1 MRYIEDEG
9 RIVWSASDLK
19 AAAECEFAWL
29 RAIDARLGRVAAVEE
44 PEDLTLER
52 AARLGTVHERRV
64 LDEYV
69 ARYGDRVAVIP
80 ETRSSDAAALADA
93 VARTN
98 AALASDAEVVYQAAF
113 ATDSFVGF
121 ADFLVRDDA
130 AGSGSGRPWIVQD
143 TKLARHARV
152 TALMQ
157 LAAYVDQL
165 DRLGVPRSGRVQLLL
180 GDGSV
185 SEHEVD
191 DLLPVFALRRERLAA
206 LIADRRLELGAAG
219 EPIAW
224 GDPRGELGVVACGR
238 CATCDAEVV
247 ASRDLLLVAGMRPVQ
262 RERLRAAGIHTI
274 EQLAGAPA
282 GPTGMNPDVFASL
295 RTQARLQLE
304 SPAGTPP
311 LVAPK
316 AHVARRD
323 VTVVEAV
330 TVVDAATVGDAA
342 TTAHGAVGDAA
353 TTARGAAVHDA
364 VAQVTVA
371 TLLEEPGVRE
381 APLPVEAPPIPVFE
395 VMAPQALGALPRPD
409 HGDLFFDFEGDPLHT
424 EPPMPGEPTQWGI
437 DYLFGWVDTREQY
450 TALWAHSFADEKR
463 ALETFLDI
471 VNLRRQQFPGMHI
484 YHYAPYEPTH
494 LLAMAARHG
503 VREADVDRLLRD
515 GVFVDLY
522 PIVRRAL
529 RVGSRSYSI
538 KKLEPLYMGDEVRT
552 SDVQKG
558 DDSIVRYVEA
568 RALQADGAAAEA
580 ALLFDDL
587 ADYNRYDCVSTRRL
601 RDWLVDRA
609 REAALVPSPNPEPD
623 ERAYEPSARATV
635 LDALAREHA
644 EDSVAGRT
652 LRLAAAAIDYY
663 PREAKSFWATH
674 FLRLREPVSLWDETR
689 DVVAIDPARSRVRE
703 DWHFLESGRGGERR
717 VVELRGD
724 LAPGTRLSE
733 GTNPFALYELPAPYP
748 FDASPRWIHSYRSVT
763 VLEVLEDGAV
773 IEETAVDGVTWN
785 ELPLALTPQ
794 APPAAGNQQAA
805 IDAWA
810 DAVIDAAPELPADP
824 ATDILCRRPP
834 RMLQPLL
841 GAGVAPRPEGSALP
855 VAGEDAVDAIAR
867 AVRALDRSYLAVQGP
882 PGTGKTYVGSH
893 VIARLVRDHGYKVG
907 VVAQGHATIEHLLER
922 VIAAGVLAAQV
933 GKAPKDPAAAHGFT
947 VLPKNG
953 VAAFT
958 AEHEASGFVIG
969 GTAWDFSH
977 EGRVPRGSLDLLV
990 VDEAGQFSLAS
1001 TIAVSLAAP
1010 RLLLLGDPQQLPQVS
1025 QGTHPA
1031 PVDTSA
1037 LGWVMDG
1044 ADVIPTEYGYFLA
1057 ETRRMRPEVAAPVST
1072 LSYRGELAAHPST
1085 ALRRIDGI
1093 RPGLVPI
1100 PLRHHGNATQS
1111 LEEAAEVAR
1120 LVTDL
1125 IGREWTDAATDDS
1138 DGTSA
1143 RLAPRPLEQGD
1154 LIVVTPYNAQ
1164 QVAVEAALAAAG
1176 FPDVPVGTV
1185 DKFQGKE
1192 AAVAIVSLAASSGR
1206 DAPRGL
1212 EFLLLR
1218 NRLNVAISRAMH
1230 TAFLVYSP
1238 GLLDDLPYT
1247 PEGVARLSGFARLVG
1262 RG

>member
-29 RAIDARLGRVAAVEE
+29 RAIDARLGRVPAVEE

-52 AARLGTVHERRV
+52 AGRLGTVHERRV
-64 LDEYV
+64 LADYV
-69 ARYGDRVAVIP
+69 TRYGEGVVEIP
-80 ETRSSDAAALADA
+80 EVRSSDAVALADA

-98 AALASDAEVVYQAAF
+98 AALSSDAEVIYQAAF
-113 ATDSFVGF
+113 ATSDFVGF
-121 ADFLVRDDA
+121 ADFLVREPSDEA
-130 AGSGSGRPWIVQD
+130 PTGSRAWIVQD
-143 TKLARHARV
+143 TKLARRARV

-165 DRLGVPRSGRVQLLL
+165 DRLGVARSDRVELLL

-185 SEHEVD
+185 SVHEVD
-191 DLLPVFALRRERLAA
+191 DLLPVFRLRRERLAA
-206 LIADRRLELGAAG
+206 LIGDRRLELGAAG

-224 GDPRGELGVVACGR
+224 GDERGELGVIACGR

-262 RERLRAAGIHTI
+262 RDRLRGAGVTTI
-274 EQLAGAPA
+274 DRLATAEAAPA
-282 GPTGMNPDVFASL
+282 GMNPDVFASL

-311 LVAPK
+311 LFPPKPFAGTETTGAHDDGGAPAVIVAQAAAASAGRV
-316 AHVARRD
+316 AHAVA
-323 VTVVEAV
+323 TVVELP
-330 TVVDAATVGDAA
+330 AATA
-342 TTAHGAVGDAA
+342 TD
-353 TTARGAAVHDA
+353 
-364 VAQVTVA
+364 
-371 TLLEEPGVRE
+371 
-381 APLPVEAPPIPVFE
+381 APPMPVFE
-395 VMAPQALGALPRPD
+395 VVAPQALGALPRPD
-409 HGDLFFDFEGDPLHT
+409 HGDLFFDFEGDPLHS
-424 EPPMPGEPTQWGI
+424 EPPAPGEPTQWGI
-437 DYLFGWVDTREQY
+437 DYLFGWVDSREQY
-450 TALWAHSFADEKR
+450 TALWAHSFDDEKR

-471 VNLRRQQFPGMHI
+471 VALRRQQFPGMHI

-568 RALQADGAAAEA
+568 RALADDGDEA
-580 ALLFDDL
+580 TAREILDDL

-609 REAALVPSPNPEPD
+609 REAQLRPSPDPEPD
-623 ERAYEPSARATV
+623 ERAYEPSPRATM
-635 LDALAREHA
+635 LEGLAHQHPD
-644 EDSVAGRT
+644 DSVAART
-652 LRLAAAAIDYY
+652 LHLGAAAIDYY
-663 PREAKSFWATH
+663 PRESKSFWATH

-689 DVVAIDPARSRVRE
+689 DVVTIDPARSRVIE
-703 DWHFLESGRGGERR
+703 DWHFAESGRGGERR
-717 VVELRGD
+717 IIELRGE

-748 FDASPRWIHSYRSVT
+748 FEASPRWIHSYRSVK
-763 VLEVLEDGAV
+763 VLEVLDDGAV
-773 IEETAVDGVTWN
+773 IEETAVDGNTWS
-785 ELPLALTPQ
+785 ELPLALTPP
-794 APPAAGNQQAA
+794 APPGAGNQQAA

-810 DAVIDAAPELPADP
+810 DSVIDAHPRLPEDP

-834 RMLQPLL
+834 RTL
-841 GAGVAPRPEGSALP
+841 AGALP
-855 VAGEDAVDAIAR
+855 AVGADVVDAIAQ
-867 AVRALDRSYLAVQGP
+867 AVRDLDRSYLAVQGP

-907 VVAQGHATIEHLLER
+907 VVAQGHATIEQLLDR
-922 VIAAGVLAAQV
+922 VIAAGVPAAQV
-933 GKAPKDPAAAHGFT
+933 GKAPKDHSADHRFT

-953 VAAFT
+953 IAAFT
-958 AEHEASGFVIG
+958 AEHEAEGYVIG

-1044 ADVIPTEYGYFLA
+1044 ADVIPQEYGYFLA
-1057 ETRRMRPEVAAPVST
+1057 QTRRMRPEVAAPVSA
-1072 LSYRGELAAHPST
+1072 LSYRGELEAHPST
-1085 ALRRIDGI
+1085 ALRRIEGVA
-1093 RPGLVPI
+1093 PGLI
-1100 PLRHHGNATQS
+1100 PVALRHHGNATQS

-1120 LVTDL
+1120 LVADL
-1125 IGREWTDAATDDS
+1125 VGREWTDAHVDEGGISSTLPA
-1138 DGTSA
+1138 
-1143 RLAPRPLEQGD
+1143 RPLEARD
-1154 LIVVTPYNAQ
+1154 IIVVTPYNAQ

-1176 FPDVPVGTV
+1176 FAEVPVGTV

-1230 TAFLVYSP
+1230 TAYVVYSP

>member
-52 AARLGTVHERRV
+52 AGRLGTVHERNV
-64 LDEYV
+64 LADYV
-69 ARYGDRVAVIP
+69 ARYGDRVAQIP
-80 ETRSSDAAALADA
+80 EVRSSDAAALADA

-113 ATDSFVGF
+113 STDSFVGF
-121 ADFLVRDDA
+121 ADFLVRDPSTGSGTA
-130 AGSGSGRPWIVQD
+130 APGSAGSADAGRPWIVQD

-165 DRLGVPRSGRVQLLL
+165 DRLGVPRSHRVQLLL

-191 DLLPVFALRRERLAA
+191 DLLPVFRLRRERLAA
-206 LIADRRLELGAAG
+206 LIADRRLESGAAG

-262 RERLRAAGIHTI
+262 RERLRAAGIDTI
-274 EQLAGAPA
+274 EQLAQAPA
-282 GPTGMNPDVFASL
+282 GPVGMNPDVFTSL

-311 LVAPK
+311 LVAAKPP
-316 AHVARRD
+316 AARH
-323 VTVVEAV
+323 AV
-330 TVVDAATVGDAA
+330 TVDAAIAPDGTAVVEGVG
-342 TTAHGAVGDAA
+342 AH
-353 TTARGAAVHDA
+353 TA
-364 VAQVTVA
+364 VADGSLAV
-371 TLLEEPGVRE
+371 LLAE
-381 APLPVEAPPIPVFE
+381 ASPPIEAPPIPVFE
-395 VMAPQALGALPRPD
+395 VVAPQALGALPRPD
-409 HGDLFFDFEGDPLHT
+409 HGDMFFDFEGDPLHT
-424 EPPMPGEPTQWGI
+424 EPPVPGEPTQWGI

-450 TALWAHSFADEKR
+450 TALWAHSFGDEKR

-484 YHYAPYEPTH
+484 YHYAPYEPSH

-568 RALQADGAAAEA
+568 RALEADGATAEA
-580 ALLFDDL
+580 ALVLDDL

-635 LDALAREHA
+635 LDALALQHP
-644 EDSVAGRT
+644 EDSVPART
-652 LRLAAAAIDYY
+652 LRLGAAAIDYY

-689 DVVAIDPARSRVRE
+689 DVVTIDPARSRVRE

-733 GTNPFALYELPAPYP
+733 GTNPFALYELPAPYE

-763 VLEVLEDGAV
+763 VLEVLDDGAV
-773 IEETAVDGVTWN
+773 IEETAVNGETW
-785 ELPLALTPQ
+785 ERLPLALTPQ

-834 RMLQPLL
+834 RLL
-841 GAGVAPRPEGSALP
+841 HPALPAAGAAGSAGSTLP
-855 VAGEDAVDAIAR
+855 VAGDDAVEAIAR

-922 VIAAGVLAAQV
+922 VIAAGVPASQV
-933 GKAPKDPAAAHGFT
+933 GKAPKDPSAAHAFT

-1044 ADVIPTEYGYFLA
+1044 ADVIPPEYGYFLA

-1085 ALRRIDGI
+1085 ALRRLDGI

-1100 PLRHHGNATQS
+1100 ALRHHGNATQS

-1125 IGREWTDAATDDS
+1125 IGREWTDAATNDS
-1138 DGTSA
+1138 DGASVA
-1143 RLAPRPLEQGD
+1143 LPPRPLEQCD

>member
-29 RAIDARLGRVAAVEE
+29 RAIDAKLGRVDAVEE

-52 AARLGTVHERRV
+52 AGRLGTVHEHTV
-64 LDEYV
+64 LAAYV
-69 ARYGDRVAVIP
+69 ERLGAGVVEIP
-80 ETRSSDAAALADA
+80 ETRSSDASALADA
-93 VARTN
+93 VALTN

-113 ATDSFVGF
+113 ATADFVGF
-121 ADFLVRDDA
+121 ADFLVRDTD
-130 AGSGSGRPWIVQD
+130 RRWIVQD

-165 DRLGVPRSGRVQLLL
+165 DRLGVPRADRVELLL
-180 GDGSV
+180 GDGTV

-191 DLLPVFALRRERLAA
+191 DLLPVFALRRRRLAA
-206 LIADRRLELGAAG
+206 LIADRRVELRGAG
-219 EPIAW
+219 EAIAW
-224 GDPRGELGVVACGR
+224 GDARGELDVMACGR

-262 RERLRAAGIHTI
+262 RARLREAGVLTI
-274 EQLAGAPA
+274 DALAVAPA
-282 GPTGMNPDVFASL
+282 GPAGMNPDTFGML

-311 LVAPK
+311 LVLPPETHDVPPVPTYRVVAP
-316 AHVARRD
+316 
-323 VTVVEAV
+323 T
-330 TVVDAATVGDAA
+330 
-342 TTAHGAVGDAA
+342 
-353 TTARGAAVHDA
+353 
-364 VAQVTVA
+364 
-371 TLLEEPGVRE
+371 
-381 APLPVEAPPIPVFE
+381 
-395 VMAPQALGALPRPD
+395 ALGALPRPD

-424 EPPMPGEPTQWGI
+424 EPNPPGREGEPTQWGI
-437 DYLFGWVDTREQY
+437 DYLFGWVDSREEY

-471 VNLRRQQFPGMHI
+471 VNLRRTQFPGMHI

-538 KKLEPLYMGDEVRT
+538 KKLEPLYMGAEVRT

-568 RALQADGAAAEA
+568 RALGADGDEA
-580 ALLFDDL
+580 GARAILDDL

-609 REAALVPSPNPEPD
+609 RETGMRPSPNPEPD
-623 ERAYEPSARATV
+623 ERAYEPSPRALMLQKLAAEHPV
-635 LDALAREHA
+635 GSADAQ
-644 EDSVAGRT
+644 S
-652 LRLAAAAIDYY
+652 LRLGAAAIDYY
-663 PREAKSFWATH
+663 PREAKTFWATH
-674 FLRLREPVSLWDETR
+674 FLRLREPVSLWEDTR
-689 DVVAIDPARSRVRE
+689 DVVVIDPARSRVVE
-703 DWHFLESGRGGERR
+703 DWHFAESGRGGERR
-717 VVELRGD
+717 TVELRGE
-724 LAPGTRLSE
+724 LAPGTRLSV
-733 GTNPFALYELPAPYP
+733 GSNPFALYELPAPYP
-748 FDASPRWIHSYRSVT
+748 FEASVRWIHSYRTIT
-763 VLEVLEDGAV
+763 VLEVLDDGAIV
-773 IEETAVDGVTWN
+773 EETAVDGVTWSR
-785 ELPLALTPQ
+785 LPLALTPV
-794 APPAAGNQQAA
+794 APPSAGNQQSA

-810 DAVIDAAPELPADP
+810 DAVIDAAPQLPADP

-834 RMLQPLL
+834 RAR
-841 GAGVAPRPEGSALP
+841 AGHLP
-855 VAGEDAVDAIAR
+855 PSTGDDVDAIVR
-867 AVRALDRSYLAVQGP
+867 AVLDLDRSYLAVQGP

-893 VIARLVRDHGYKVG
+893 VIARLVREQGYKVG
-907 VVAQGHATIEHLLER
+907 VVAQGHVTVEQLLNR
-922 VIAAGVLAAQV
+922 VVAAGVPAHAV
-933 GKAPKDPAAAHGFT
+933 AKAPKDLEADRAFT
-947 VLPKNG
+947 AIPKNG

-958 AEHEASGFVIG
+958 AEHAQAGFVVG

-977 EGRVPRGSLDLLV
+977 QGRVPRGSLDLLV
-990 VDEAGQFSLAS
+990 IDEAGQFSLAS
-1001 TIAVSLAAP
+1001 TVAVSVASP

-1025 QGTHPA
+1025 QGTHPE

-1044 ADVIPTEYGYFLA
+1044 ADVIPPEYGYFLA
-1057 ETRRMRPEVAAPVST
+1057 RTRRMHPDVAEPVSH
-1072 LSYRGELAAHPST
+1072 LSYRGRLAAHPST
-1085 ALRRIDGI
+1085 TLRRIDGV
-1093 RPGLVPI
+1093 PTGLVPVPI
-1100 PLRHHGNATQS
+1100 RHRGNATRS
-1111 LEEAAEVAR
+1111 PEEAAAVVD
-1120 LVTDL
+1120 LVRDL
-1125 IGREWTDAATDDS
+1125 VGRAWTDVEVDDTDTATVCP
-1138 DGTSA
+1138 
-1143 RLAPRPLEQGD
+1143 RRPLEARD
-1154 LIVVTPYNAQ
+1154 IIVVTPYNAQ
-1164 QVAVEAALAAAG
+1164 QVAVEEALTAAG
-1176 FPDVPVGTV
+1176 FADVPVGTV
-1185 DKFQGKE
+1185 DKFQGQE

-1218 NRLNVAISRAMH
+1218 NRLNVAVSRAKH
-1230 TAFLVYSP
+1230 TAYLVYSP
-1238 GLLDDLPYT
+1238 ALLDDLPWT
-1247 PEGVARLSGFARLVG
+1247 PDGVARLSGFARLVQAG
-1262 RG
+1262 

>member
-52 AARLGTVHERRV
+52 AGRLGTVHERRV
-64 LDEYV
+64 LDDYV

-80 ETRSSDAAALADA
+80 EVRSSDAAALADA

-98 AALASDAEVVYQAAF
+98 AALASDAEVIYQAAF

-130 AGSGSGRPWIVQD
+130 AGSGAGRPWIVQD

-157 LAAYVDQL
+157 LAAYVAQL
-165 DRLGVPRSGRVQLLL
+165 DRLGVPRSHRVQLLL

-191 DLLPVFALRRERLAA
+191 DLLPVFTLRRERLAA
-206 LIADRRLELGAAG
+206 LIADRHLERGAAG

-224 GDPRGELGVVACGR
+224 GDPRGELSVVACGR

-262 RERLRAAGIHTI
+262 RERLRAAGIDTI
-274 EQLAGAPA
+274 EQLAGAFAAPA
-282 GPTGMNPDVFASL
+282 GMNPDVFASL

-316 AHVARRD
+316 ARTARHD
-323 VTVVEAV
+323 VQ
-330 TVVDAATVGDAA
+330 
-342 TTAHGAVGDAA
+342 GAVSDGALAVLLAEASPAA
-353 TTARGAAVHDA
+353 
-364 VAQVTVA
+364 
-371 TLLEEPGVRE
+371 
-381 APLPVEAPPIPVFE
+381 APPIPVFE
-395 VMAPQALGALPRPD
+395 VVAPQALGALPRPD
-409 HGDLFFDFEGDPLHT
+409 HGDMFFDFEGDPLHT
-424 EPPMPGEPTQWGI
+424 EPPVPGEPTQWGI

-450 TALWAHSFADEKR
+450 TALWAHSFAEEKR

-484 YHYAPYEPTH
+484 YHYAPYEPSH

-558 DDSIVRYVEA
+558 DESIVRYVEA

-580 ALLFDDL
+580 TLVFEDL

-635 LDALAREHA
+635 LDALALQYP
-644 EDSVAGRT
+644 EDSVPART
-652 LRLAAAAIDYY
+652 LRLGAAAIDYY

-689 DVVAIDPARSRVRE
+689 DVVAIDPARSSVRE

-724 LAPGTRLSE
+724 LAPGTRISE
-733 GTNPFALYELPAPYP
+733 GSNPFALYELPAPYP
-748 FDASPRWIHSYRSVT
+748 FEASPRWIHSYRSVT
-763 VLEVLEDGAV
+763 VLEVLDDGAV
-773 IEETAVDGVTWN
+773 IEETAVDGVTWS

-810 DAVIDAAPELPADP
+810 DAVIDAAPDLPADP

-834 RMLQPLL
+834 RMLHPALL
-841 GAGVAPRPEGSALP
+841 PAGAPAAEGSTLP

-907 VVAQGHATIEHLLER
+907 VVAQGHATIEHLLDR
-922 VIAAGVLAAQV
+922 VIDAGVPASQV
-933 GKAPKDPAAAHGFT
+933 GKAPKDPSAAHAFT

-958 AEHEASGFVIG
+958 AEHEASGFVLG

-977 EGRVPRGSLDLLV
+977 QGRVPRGSLDLLV

-1044 ADVIPTEYGYFLA
+1044 ADVIPPEYGYFLA
-1057 ETRRMRPEVAAPVST
+1057 QTRRMRPEVAAPVST

-1085 ALRRIDGI
+1085 ALRRLEGI

-1138 DGTSA
+1138 DGASVA
-1143 RLAPRPLEQGD
+1143 LPPRPLEQAD

>member
-29 RAIDARLGRVAAVEE
+29 RAIDARLGRVEAVEE

-52 AARLGTVHERRV
+52 AGRLGTAHERRV
-64 LDEYV
+64 LADYI
-69 ARYGDRVAVIP
+69 ATYGDRVALIP

-93 VARTN
+93 VALTN

-113 ATDSFVGF
+113 ATEEFVGF
-121 ADFLVRDDA
+121 ADFLVRDPSTSVGTA
-130 AGSGSGRPWIVQD
+130 GAGSAIGRPWLVQD
-143 TKLARHARV
+143 TKLARRARV

-165 DRLGVPRSGRVQLLL
+165 DRLGVPRADRVQLLL

-206 LIADRRLELGAAG
+206 LIADRRLDLGAAG
-219 EPIAW
+219 EAIAW

-262 RERLRAAGIHTI
+262 RERLRVAGIETI
-274 EQLAGAPA
+274 ERLAHAPA
-282 GPTGMNPDVFASL
+282 GPAGMNPDVFSSL

-316 AHVARRD
+316 PPAAVVAAA
-323 VTVVEAV
+323 AV
-330 TVVDAATVGDAA
+330 AVGAAAA
-342 TTAHGAVGDAA
+342 TTESDAA
-353 TTARGAAVHDA
+353 QLGVAPLVDEPGAAADA
-364 VAQVTVA
+364 
-371 TLLEEPGVRE
+371 
-381 APLPVEAPPIPVFE
+381 APPIPVFE
-395 VMAPQALGALPRPD
+395 VVAPKALGALPRPD

-424 EPPMPGEPTQWGI
+424 EPPVPGEPTQWGI
-437 DYLFGWVDTREQY
+437 DYLFGWVDTRERY
-450 TALWAHSFADEKR
+450 TALWAHSFAEEKR

-471 VNLRRQQFPGMHI
+471 VNLRRAQFPGMHI

-568 RALQADGAAAEA
+568 RALEADGHEGEA
-580 ALLFDDL
+580 RLVLDDL

-635 LDALAREHA
+635 LDALALEHP
-644 EDSVAGRT
+644 EDSVAARS
-652 LRLAAAAIDYY
+652 LRLGAAAIDYY
-663 PREAKSFWATH
+663 PRESKSFWATH

-703 DWHFLESGRGGERR
+703 DWHFLESGKGGERR
-717 VVELRGD
+717 IVELRGD

-733 GTNPFALYELPAPYP
+733 GGNPFALYELPAPYR

-763 VLEVLEDGAV
+763 VVEVLDDGAV
-773 IEETAVDGVTWN
+773 IEETAVDGETWDR
-785 ELPLALTPQ
+785 LPLALTPA

-810 DAVIDAAPELPADP
+810 DGVIDAAPELPADP

-834 RMLQPLL
+834 RTRTGMLP
-841 GAGVAPRPEGSALP
+841 A
-855 VAGEDAVDAIAR
+855 AGEDPVDAIAR
-867 AVRALDRSYLAVQGP
+867 AVRDLDRSYLAVQGP

-907 VVAQGHATIEHLLER
+907 VVAQGHATIEQLLER
-922 VIAAGVLAAQV
+922 VIRAGVPAVQV
-933 GKAPKDPAAAHGFT
+933 GKAPKDPVADHGFT

-953 VAAFT
+953 VTAFT
-958 AEHEASGFVIG
+958 AEHEASGYVIG

-1044 ADVIPTEYGYFLA
+1044 ADVIPPEYGYFLA
-1057 ETRRMRPEVAAPVST
+1057 QTRRMRPEVAAPVST
-1072 LSYRGELAAHPST
+1072 LSYRGELEAHPST

-1093 RPGLVPI
+1093 RPGLIPI
-1100 PLRHHGNATQS
+1100 ALRHHGNATQS
-1111 LEEAAEVAR
+1111 LEEAAEVAL
-1120 LVTDL
+1120 LVSDL
-1125 IGREWTDAATDDS
+1125 LGREWTDASTDDA
-1138 DGTSA
+1138 DGASSTCP
-1143 RLAPRPLEQGD
+1143 PRPLEQRD
-1154 LIVVTPYNAQ
+1154 VIVVTPYNAQ
-1164 QVAVEAALAAAG
+1164 QVAVEEALAAAG

-1230 TAFLVYSP
+1230 TAFVVYSP
-1238 GLLDDLPYT
+1238 AQWLRPSGRRGLS
-1247 PEGVARLSGFARLVG
+1247 AA
-1262 RG
+1262 

>member
-19 AAAECEFAWL
+19 TAAECEFAWL
-29 RAIDARLGRVAAVEE
+29 RAIDARLGRIAAVEE

-52 AARLGTVHERRV
+52 AGRLGTVHERQV
-64 LDEYV
+64 LADYV
-69 ARYGDRVAVIP
+69 ARFGDRVAEIP

-113 ATDSFVGF
+113 ATADFVGF
-121 ADFLVRDDA
+121 ADFLVRDSS
-130 AGSGSGRPWIVQD
+130 AGSGADRPWIVQD

-165 DRLGVPRSGRVQLLL
+165 DRLGVARSGRVQLLL

-191 DLLPVFALRRERLAA
+191 DLLPVFSLRRERLGA
-206 LIADRRLELGAAG
+206 LIADRRLELGDEG

-262 RERLRAAGIHTI
+262 RERLRAAGIETI
-274 EQLAGAPA
+274 EQLAAAPA
-282 GPTGMNPDVFASL
+282 GPAGMNPDVFASL

-311 LVAPK
+311 LIAPK
-316 AHVARRD
+316 PPAAVVAAA
-323 VTVVEAV
+323 AV
-330 TVVDAATVGDAA
+330 TVGAAAAAVAESDAAELGISALVD
-342 TTAHGAVGDAA
+342 
-353 TTARGAAVHDA
+353 
-364 VAQVTVA
+364 
-371 TLLEEPGVRE
+371 EPG
-381 APLPVEAPPIPVFE
+381 AGPAEAPPVPVFE
-395 VMAPQALGALPRPD
+395 VVAPKALGALPRPD

-424 EPPMPGEPTQWGI
+424 EPPTPGEATQWGI

-450 TALWAHSFADEKR
+450 TALWAHSFAEEKR
-463 ALETFLDI
+463 ALETFLDL
-471 VNLRRQQFPGMHI
+471 VNLRRQQYPGMHI

-568 RALQADGAAAEA
+568 RALHADGAVAEA
-580 ALLFDDL
+580 ALVLDDL

-609 REAALVPSPNPEPD
+609 REARLVPSPNPEPD
-623 ERAYEPSARATV
+623 ERAYEPSARATL
-635 LDALAREHA
+635 LDALALHHPE
-644 EDSVAGRT
+644 ESVAGRM
-652 LRLAAAAIDYY
+652 LRLGAAAIDYY

-689 DVVAIDPARSRVRE
+689 DVVTIDPARSRVRE
-703 DWHFLESGRGGERR
+703 DWHFSESGKGGERR
-717 VVELRGD
+717 TIELRGD

-733 GTNPFALYELPAPYP
+733 GISPFALYELPAPYP
-748 FDASPRWIHSYRSVT
+748 FEASPRWIHSYRSVT
-763 VLEVLEDGAV
+763 VVEVLDDGAV
-773 IEETAVDGVTWN
+773 IEETAVDGVTWSA
-785 ELPLALTPQ
+785 LPLALTPA
-794 APPAAGNQQAA
+794 APPPAGNQQAA

-810 DAVIDAAPELPADP
+810 DGVIDAAPALPADP

-834 RMLQPLL
+834 RTLTGGLPA
-841 GAGVAPRPEGSALP
+841 AGDDV
-855 VAGEDAVDAIAR
+855 VDAIAR
-867 AVRALDRSYLAVQGP
+867 AVRDLDRSYLAVQGP

-893 VIARLVRDHGYKVG
+893 VIARLVREQGYKVG
-907 VVAQGHATIEHLLER
+907 VVAQGHATIEQLLER
-922 VIAAGVLAAQV
+922 VIAAGVPASQV
-933 GKAPKDPAAAHGFT
+933 GKAPKDAAAAHGFT
-947 VLPKNG
+947 VLTKNG

-958 AEHEASGFVIG
+958 AEHEASGYVIG

-1044 ADVIPTEYGYFLA
+1044 ADVIPPEYGYFLA
-1057 ETRRMRPEVAAPVST
+1057 QTRRMRPEVAAPVST
-1072 LSYRGELAAHPST
+1072 LSYRGALAAHPST
-1085 ALRRIDGI
+1085 ALRRIDGV
-1093 RPGLVPI
+1093 RPGLIPI
-1100 PLRHHGNATQS
+1100 ALRHHGNATQS
-1111 LEEAAEVAR
+1111 LPEAAEVAR

-1125 IGREWTDAATDDS
+1125 IGREWIDAVTDDG
-1138 DGTSA
+1138 DGSSKT
-1143 RLAPRPLEQGD
+1143 LPPRPLEPRD

-1230 TAFLVYSP
+1230 TAYLVYSP

-1262 RG
+1262 HA

>member
-1 MRYIEDEG
+1 MRYIAEEG

-29 RAIDARLGRVAAVEE
+29 RAIDARLGRVPAVEE

-52 AARLGTVHERRV
+52 AGRLGNLHEKRV
-64 LDEYV
+64 LGTYV
-69 ARYGDRVAVIP
+69 DQFGEGVI
-80 ETRSSDAAALADA
+80 EVTEARSSDAVALADA
-93 VARTN
+93 VAQTI
-98 AALASDAEVVYQAAF
+98 AALASDAAVIYQAAF
-113 ATDSFVGF
+113 ATTDFVGF

-130 AGSGSGRPWIVQD
+130 GRWLVQD

-165 DRLGVPRSGRVQLLL
+165 DRLGVERSDHVELLL
-180 GDGSV
+180 GDGTV
-185 SEHEVD
+185 SRHAVD
-191 DLLPVFALRRERLAA
+191 DLLPVFRLRRARLAA
-206 LIADRRLELGAAG
+206 LIADRGLELGPAG
-219 EPIAW
+219 APIAW

-262 RERLRAAGIHTI
+262 RERLRAAGVESIDA
-274 EQLAGAPA
+274 LATTPSAPA
-282 GPTGMNPDVFASL
+282 GMNPDTFAML

-304 SPAGTPP
+304 SPAGTPALFP
-311 LVAPK
+311 PPTAVVEGREPVEPPPTPTYEVVAP
-316 AHVARRD
+316 
-323 VTVVEAV
+323 T
-330 TVVDAATVGDAA
+330 
-342 TTAHGAVGDAA
+342 
-353 TTARGAAVHDA
+353 
-364 VAQVTVA
+364 
-371 TLLEEPGVRE
+371 
-381 APLPVEAPPIPVFE
+381 
-395 VMAPQALGALPRPD
+395 ALGALPRPD
-409 HGDLFFDFEGDPLHT
+409 HGDLFFDFEGDPLYT
-424 EPPMPGEPTQWGI
+424 ETPPPGREDTAEWGI
-437 DYLFGWVDTREQY
+437 DYLFGWVDDQEQY

-463 ALETFLDI
+463 ALESFLDI
-471 VNLRRQQFPGMHI
+471 VNLRRMQHPGMHI

-568 RALQADGAAAEA
+568 RALADDGRADAAREI
-580 ALLFDDL
+580 FDDL

-609 REAALVPSPNPEPD
+609 REAGLRPSPNPEPG
-623 ERAYEPSARATV
+623 ESAYEPSVRALT
-635 LDALAREHA
+635 LSSLASAHPQ
-644 EDSVAGRT
+644 DSVEALT
-652 LRLAAAAIDYY
+652 LRLGAAAIDYY
-663 PREAKSFWATH
+663 PREAKTFWATH
-674 FLRLREPVSLWDETR
+674 FLRLREPVSVWEETR
-689 DVVAIDPARSRVRE
+689 DVAVIDPVLSRVVE

-717 VVELRGD
+717 ILELRGE

-733 GTNPFALYELPAPYP
+733 DSTPFALYDLPAPYP
-748 FDASPRWIHSYRSVT
+748 FEAHPRWIHSYRSVRVVG
-763 VLEVLEDGAV
+763 VLDDGAL
-773 IEETAVDGVTWN
+773 IEETAVDGVTWS
-785 ELPLALTPQ
+785 ELPIALTPA
-794 APPAAGNQQAA
+794 APPRAMNQQVA

-810 DAVIDAAPELPADP
+810 DSVIATAPGLPEDP
-824 ATDILCRRPP
+824 ATDILRRLPP
-834 RMLQPLL
+834 RTL
-841 GAGVAPRPEGSALP
+841 RREGGLP
-855 VAGEDAVDAIAR
+855 PSTGDDVEAIIEAVT
-867 AVRALDRSYLAVQGP
+867 VLDRSYLAVQGP

-893 VIARLVRDHGYKVG
+893 VIARLVRDRGYKVG
-907 VVAQGHATIEHLLER
+907 VVAQSHAVIENMLDR
-922 VIAAGVLAAQV
+922 VVAAGVPSELVA
-933 GKAPKDPAAAHGFT
+933 KAPKNPTPSPLAAGASSGASGRVGPPGAMGLSFT
-947 VLPKNG
+947 AISKNG
-953 VAAFT
+953 MADFT
-958 AEHEASGFVIG
+958 AERTTGFVVG

-977 EGRVPRGSLDLLV
+977 EGRIPRGSLDLLV
-990 VDEAGQFSLAS
+990 IDEAGQFSLAS
-1001 TIAVSLAAP
+1001 TIAVSLAAS

-1025 QGTHPA
+1025 QGTHPE

-1044 ADVIPTEYGYFLA
+1044 ADVIPPDYGYFLA
-1057 ETRRMRPEVAAPVST
+1057 RTWRMHPAVAEPVSR
-1072 LSYRGELAAHPST
+1072 LSYEGELAAHPST
-1085 ALRRIDGI
+1085 VLRRIQDVA
-1093 RPGLVPI
+1093 PGVHPI
-1100 PLRHHGNATQS
+1100 DVRHRGNATRS
-1111 LEEAAEVAR
+1111 REEAAVVVE
-1120 LVTDL
+1120 LVRDL
-1125 IGREWTDAATDDS
+1125 LGRAWSDICTDDE
-1138 DGTSA
+1138 GETTP
-1143 RLAPRPLEQGD
+1143 LPVRPLTQRD

-1164 QVAVEAALAAAG
+1164 QVTVEEALAAAG
-1176 FPDVPVGTV
+1176 FGGVPVGTV
-1185 DKFQGKE
+1185 DKFQGQE

-1218 NRLNVAISRAMH
+1218 NRLNVAISRAKH

-1238 GLLDDLPYT
+1238 GLLDDLPRT
-1247 PEGVARLSGFARLVG
+1247 PEGVGRLSGFARLVG

>member
-52 AARLGTVHERRV
+52 AGRLGTVHERRV

-69 ARYGDRVAVIP
+69 AKYGDRVAVIP
-80 ETRSSDAAALADA
+80 EARSSDAVALADA

-98 AALASDAEVVYQAAF
+98 AALASDAEVIYQAAF

-130 AGSGSGRPWIVQD
+130 SGSGSGRPWIVQD

-165 DRLGVPRSGRVQLLL
+165 DRLGVPRSDRVQLLL

-206 LIADRRLELGAAG
+206 LIADRRLELGVAG

-262 RERLRAAGIHTI
+262 RERLRAAGIDTI

-282 GPTGMNPDVFASL
+282 GPTGMNPDVFVSL

-316 AHVARRD
+316 ARGPRRD
-323 VTVVEAV
+323 VTVVEAT
-330 TVVDAATVGDAA
+330 TVEAAV
-342 TTAHGAVGDAA
+342 TAHGV
-353 TTARGAAVHDA
+353 AVHDA

-371 TLLEEPGVRE
+371 ALLEEPGVR
-381 APLPVEAPPIPVFE
+381 AARLAVEAPPIPVFE
-395 VMAPQALGALPRPD
+395 VVAPQALGALPRPD

-424 EPPMPGEPTQWGI
+424 EPPVPGEPTQWGI

-568 RALQADGAAAEA
+568 RALQVDGAAAEA
-580 ALLFDDL
+580 ALVFDDL

-635 LDALAREHA
+635 LDALAREHP

-689 DVVAIDPARSRVRE
+689 DVVAIDPARSSVRE

-733 GTNPFALYELPAPYP
+733 GSNPFALYELPAPYP
-748 FDASPRWIHSYRSVT
+748 FDASPRWIHSYRSVN
-763 VLEVLEDGAV
+763 VLEVLDDGAV
-773 IEETAVDGVTWN
+773 IEEAAVDGVTWD

-834 RMLQPLL
+834 RTLQPVL
-841 GAGVAPRPEGSALP
+841 GAGPGADAGAGAGAASAPRPEGSPLP

-867 AVRALDRSYLAVQGP
+867 SVRALDRSYLAVQGP

-922 VIAAGVLAAQV
+922 VIAAGVPAAQV

-1057 ETRRMRPEVAAPVST
+1057 QTRRMRPEVAAPVST

-1100 PLRHHGNATQS
+1100 ALRHHGNATQS

-1138 DGTSA
+1138 DGASTA
-1143 RLAPRPLEQGD
+1143 LPPRPLEQAD